1 MGTAINQQPQRS
13 AVSGDTMIDARQ
25 ASTLWG
31 LFRERVR
38 RSPDAIAYR
47 NYNGTEGGW
56 RDHTWLMISERVDR
70 YRAALAQD
78 NIRAGDHVAIL
89 LPNGIDWA
97 CLDLAAHGS
106 GLVVVGLYPHDNAAS
121 NAYILGHSDARLVLL
136 DTEARWKSLWPFRS
150 NFPSL
155 ERVWVRDGRGNSAT
169 SPTGPIVREL
179 ADVLANAP
187 EPPSQHPAAP
197 SDLATLIYTSG
208 TTGRPKGVMLSH
220 FALLWNA
227 QASAAVIPPRRDD
240 VFLSI
245 LPIAHAFERT
255 VGYYL
260 PMMGGCTIAYARSA
274 QDLREDLI
282 TIRPTVLL
290 GVPLLFER
298 MSAAI
303 WAKVAASAAK
313 RNLLRLTIWIGW
325 RRFVA
330 TQRRASPQL
339 AVRLLW
345 PLFKRYVA
353 MAVLTAF
360 GGRLRVAISGGAPL
374 DQGTARLLIGLGL
387 PLVEGYGLTEAAPV
401 VAANGL
407 DDNLPG
413 SVGCPLD
420 GIEVK
425 LTSQDEL
432 LVRSPSIMMGYWKDD
447 AETARALDATG
458 WLSTGDVAEIN
469 EDGRIFIRGRL
480 KDVIVLSIGEKI
492 NPNVVEAELT
502 RDPLFEQAVVVGN
515 RRPFLTAVIVLN
527 AESWKLFAANKGLDP
542 QQPNHAASKIEL
554 LARITSLLD
563 TLPRYAQVRAVH
575 LALEPWTIEAGLLT
589 PTLKVKRD
597 VVVPL
602 FAKEIDDLYA
612 KQ

>member
-155 ERVWVRDGRGNSAT
+155 ERVWVRDARVNSAP

-179 ADVLANAP
+179 AGVLANAP

-313 RNLLRLTIWIGW
+313 RNLLRMTIWIGW

-345 PLFKRYVA
+345 PVFKRYVA

-425 LTSQDEL
+425 LTSKDEL

-492 NPNVVEAELT
+492 NPSVVEAELT

-527 AESWKLFAANKGLDP
+527 AESWKLFAANKGLDL

-597 VVVPL
+597 VVVPF
-602 FAKEIDDLYA
+602 FANEISDLYA